1 MGRLEERER
10 RQMMGSAAAWDIPRR
25 RQRPSLPPPG
35 MGCDI
40 QFTPRQAASAEPWQ
54 WNVLF
59 LEVFAG
65 EGVLTATLKGA
76 GLPTLPPDE
85 FFWGGRTSRTSK
97 KSLG

>member
-1 MGRLEERER
+1 
-10 RQMMGSAAAWDIPRR
+10 
-25 RQRPSLPPPG
+25 

-40 QFTPRQAASAEPWQ
+40 QFPPQQGPYSAQVLETSASRGLRIQWQ
-54 WNVLF
+54 RNVLF

-85 FFWGGRTSRTSK
+85 FFWGGDGLLEQARSR
-97 KSLG
+97 